1 MVRFENVAMRYGAGP
16 EVLRDI
22 SLRLDPGSFH
32 YLTGPSG
39 AGKTTLLRL
48 VYRAERPSSG
58 SLHLFDQDVAHL
70 SRDQL
75 AMLRRRIGVVFQD
88 FRLVDHLSA
97 FDNVA
102 LPLRVAGVNEARV
115 KAHVGELLD
124 WVGLSDQLDA
134 RPATLSGGQKQRIA
148 IARAVIG
155 GPSLLLAD
163 EPTGN
168 VDDTM
173 ADRLMRL
180 FEEMNRLGTTLVL
193 ATHHEALVARRP
205 HPRLFLEGGQLWLEP
220 PPRQRRAQ

>member
-1 MVRFENVAMRYGAGP
+1 VRFENVAMRYGAGP

-22 SLRLDPGSFH
+22 TMHLVPGSFH
-32 YLTGPSG
+32 FLTGPSG

-48 VYRAERPSSG
+48 IYLAEHPTRG
-58 SLHLFDQDVAHL
+58 SVSLFDQDAARLPRRALVP
-70 SRDQL
+70 
-75 AMLRRRIGVVFQD
+75 LRRRIGIVFQD

-102 LPLRVAGVNEARV
+102 LPLRVAGIDEGRV
-115 KAHVGELLD
+115 RSHVTELLE
-124 WVGLSDQLDA
+124 WVGLADQLDA

-148 IARAVIG
+148 IARAVIA

-168 VDDTM
+168 VDDAM
-173 ADRLMRL
+173 AERLLRL

-193 ATHHEALVARRP
+193 ATHNEALVARRP
-205 HPRLFLEGGQLWLEP
+205 HPRLHLDGGRLAVAP
-220 PPRQRRAQ
+220 ARAGGSA